1 MQPCITDAMNWDDF
15 KLALAV
21 ARSGSLNQAAL
32 LLDLNQSTVSRRLT
46 ALEADL
52 ETTLFRRS
60 HQGLVPTEAGS
71 VFVARAAEI
80 EARTEALVET
90 IRQTDARPAGV
101 IRLLGSPWVVQ
112 RLIRSGL
119 AAFLRDHPDIELRTV
134 AGRPES
140 SLWRSE
146 PGIGLWFETSPV
158 DGAVAIPLGE
168 VAYAFYR
175 AADSDTREWVAFY
188 DENHPQRFAGLPVVL
203 QADPTARIRLTA
215 VDAAMLIEAVA
226 AGIGQGLLPICL
238 GETDP
243 RVVRVTP
250 GPPDLKRRLHFHA
263 HPDSLGSP
271 RVEALL
277 AWIRP
282 RFAAAFGPPDIGED
296 RGKREGW

>member
-1 MQPCITDAMNWDDF
+1 MNWDDF

-21 ARSGSLNQAAL
+21 ARTGSLNQAAL

-52 ETTLFRRS
+52 GATLFRRS
-60 HQGLVPTEAGS
+60 HLGLVPTEAGS

-90 IRQTDARPAGV
+90 IRQTDTRPAGV

-112 RLIRSGL
+112 QLIRSGL
-119 AAFLRDHPDIELRTV
+119 PAFLSDHPDIELRTV
-134 AGRPES
+134 AGRPDS

-168 VAYAFYR
+168 VPYAFFR
-175 AADSDTREWVAFY
+175 AADCDPGEWVAFY

-215 VDAAMLIEAVA
+215 VDAAMLHEAVA
-226 AGIGQGLLPICL
+226 AGIGRGLLPICL
-238 GETDP
+238 GESDP
-243 RVVRVTP
+243 RLVRVMP
-250 GPPDLKRRLHFHA
+250 GPPDLKRTLHFHA

-282 RFAAAFGPPDIGED
+282 RFAGAFGAPKGTAEH
-296 RGKREGW
+296 GKRVK